1 MDLTS
6 LQIGRLIAEVEDL
19 TAAVRQLLEAT
30 PPPAR
35 TWLTPGELAKV
46 LGVST
51 RTVQNMRARGVFR
64 PGSFR
69 PRGARGYE
77 FHKNHAV
84 LDAEASRAV
93 GSCPEGR

>member
-1 MDLTS
+1 MDATT

-19 TAAVRQLLEAT
+19 TATVRQLLEAT
-30 PPPAR
+30 PAPGR
-35 TWLTPGELAKV
+35 TWLTPSELARV

-77 FHKNHAV
+77 FHKNLAV
-84 LDAEASRAV
+84 LDAEAGRSV
-93 GSCPEGR
+93 GAAA